1 MKGEREGSFFY
12 CFLGKSSLKIIL
24 LFLFLFLLLGKN
36 VCSLGRFFYICA
48 VVDFENPAEREHF
61 SEAANVRGFS
71 LQRRNKQNKRSC
83 VYGEL

>member
-1 MKGEREGSFFY
+1 M
-12 CFLGKSSLKIIL
+12 
-24 LFLFLFLLLGKN
+24 
-36 VCSLGRFFYICA
+36 FFYICA

-83 VYGEL
+83 IHGEW